1 MQAAANNGGIS
12 QKTNTEI
19 LKSEGHQINFQLA
32 LACHYMFLQL
42 DAAFSRR
49 KGAPAP
55 PTTALG

>member
-12 QKTNTEI
+12 QTNTEI

-32 LACHYMFLQL
+32 LACHYMFLPL